1 METQD
6 VVEEGGACGVDPE
19 PSEVGEAL
27 PPRILNMTVPHVG
40 QTPLIALRPFFMTS
54 STAWTIS
61 FFALHLTQ

>member
-1 METQD
+1 M
-6 VVEEGGACGVDPE
+6 V
-19 PSEVGEAL
+19 EVGGSEATEAF
-27 PPRILNMTVPHVG
+27 PPKILNMTVPQVG